1 MEPFLYFLLKNS
13 ICLLLFYGFFYL
25 SVKQSVFHRLNRY
38 LLFILFA
45 LSIGLPFFQA
55 DGLSHLYDRE
65 KIVVSTLILSGKGT
79 AIPAAVHTA
88 FPWTEVLVYL
98 YFAGLLLVAAYFAR
112 ACVQVGKILRSS
124 NVRLWKDGTK
134 IYVTEQDVTPFTWMN
149 KIVISNTDL
158 ERNGDLIIGHE
169 QAHIRLRHSIDLI
182 IITLL
187 NLLFWFNPFGWLLR
201 RLLLQ
206 IHEFEADRRLLSD
219 GIDATQYKLVLIRR
233 SAGEQTFAMASNLS
247 YRSLQKRIEMMTKK
261 NSSSASRLIYCS
273 GIPVVLLAAV
283 LLAAPAV
290 NAQKRAKSDRP
301 VSDST
306 KVVMNVQMVHL
317 DNKPGSKE
325 NVLVVTGV
333 KGQPTKQVT
342 KTEVRDNQ
350 IEVTADIRTPTSIVI
365 RMDTSSLE
373 TQADGSLTLKAT
385 PLFIVDGLPVSSID
399 AINPDDIES
408 INVLK
413 GESATAIYGKRG
425 ENGVILITMK
435 KAKE

>member
-88 FPWTEVLVYL
+88 FPWMEVFAYL

-219 GIDATQYKLVLIRR
+219 GIDATQ
-233 SAGEQTFAMASNLS
+233 
-247 YRSLQKRIEMMTKK
+247 
-261 NSSSASRLIYCS
+261 
-273 GIPVVLLAAV
+273 
-283 LLAAPAV
+283 
-290 NAQKRAKSDRP
+290 
-301 VSDST
+301 
-306 KVVMNVQMVHL
+306 
-317 DNKPGSKE
+317 
-325 NVLVVTGV
+325 
-333 KGQPTKQVT
+333 
-342 KTEVRDNQ
+342 
-350 IEVTADIRTPTSIVI
+350 
-365 RMDTSSLE
+365 
-373 TQADGSLTLKAT
+373 
-385 PLFIVDGLPVSSID
+385 
-399 AINPDDIES
+399 
-408 INVLK
+408 
-413 GESATAIYGKRG
+413 
-425 ENGVILITMK
+425 
-435 KAKE
+435 